1 MSTFPSLSG
10 IQLIKALR
18 RLGFEIIRIKGS
30 HHFLRHPDGR
40 CTVVPVHRGESIGRG
55 LLAQILRDC
64 ELTRRELNPDIVFKE
79 YYKHGSTE
87 HAGGTLRR

>member
-1 MSTFPSLSG
+1 MSTFPSLNG

-40 CTVVPVHRGESIGRG
+40 CTVVTVHRGESVGRG

-64 ELTRRELNPDIVFKE
+64 ELTREEIQNEI
-79 YYKHGSTE
+79 
-87 HAGGTLRR
+87 